1 MDKVPSK
8 DEMVLLLRTNG
19 PKEAGMLEITSFRS
33 VIELWGPKDAHG
45 ARLAM
50 GTEIG
55 ASAGMVTKW
64 WQRDAIPAE
73 WWSSILATEK
83 AAAAGVTAELL
94 TALAAREPAE
104 ARAV

>member
-1 MDKVPSK
+1 MS
-8 DEMVLLLRTNG
+8 
-19 PKEAGMLEITSFRS
+19 EIISFRS

-50 GTEIG
+50 ASEIG

-64 WQRDAIPAE
+64 WQRDFIPAD
-73 WWSSILATEK
+73 WWSAVLGTER
-83 AAAAGVTAELL
+83 AVAAGVTAEIL

-104 ARAV
+104 ARA